1 MFLRTTILLFGAAV
15 LSATCDRPAPP
26 TSVPIPPIQA
36 SGGSNP
42 ECAYPPGNSY
52 TYFHPGLACGAL
64 VRIQVNNGSG
74 LGLLDSVTQAR
85 APWST
90 LFTSYNLP
98 TLGTPSTATQ
108 AAPKITVVFDLGQT
122 GTKWCGSTNVSTLT
136 ITAQRTTTGHCTL
149 TDPSGAIRVVN
160 GLINLLKHEFSHAL
174 GFPRHLDDNNQHPPT
189 ESCLANV
196 PGDPQ
201 NPAIEFNAN
210 LCAHDRAVVYW
221 GYVLRQ
227 TEPDLDSPQVSSSV
241 SLSPTAPT
249 IVPGATQQIAATALR
264 DDEQP
269 VDVDWVIENQTVA
282 TFTAPP
288 TETGATVHGET
299 LGQTAITATIVE
311 TSQLVWPTG
320 HATVTLTVAD
330 LPPTGLS
337 ASNVAATTATIN
349 WTNGNA
355 ASTTTIQ
362 TRLAG
367 TQTWD
372 TAGTAPAG
380 ATSLPISNLTPCTS
394 YDGRAYHVTVPIT
407 VTNLFRTTG
416 GSIACAP
423 LNFTLVSCTDETINN
438 HEYRTYNVAWT
449 RGEFSTGSTYDIGQ
463 TSTSNP
469 AGATI
474 VKSGPSYKTNAAIG
488 PYLRSQSQLLYFW
501 VRHKLSGGA
510 GPSAW
515 VPLDNQP
522 VNPNGGCF

>member
-1 MFLRTTILLFGAAV
+1 VFLRTTILLFGAAV

-52 TYFHPGLACGAL
+52 TYYHPGLACGAL

-90 LFTSYNLP
+90 LFTGYNLP

-149 TDPSGAIRVVN
+149 TDPSGAMRVVN

-174 GFPRHLDDNNQHPPT
+174 GFPRHLNDNNQHPPT

-227 TEPDLDSPQVSSSV
+227 TVPDLDSPQVSSSV
-241 SLSPTAPT
+241 MLNPTTAT
-249 IVPGATQQIAATALR
+249 IVPGANQQFGAMALR

-269 VDVDWVIENQTVA
+269 VTVDWVIVIPSVA
-282 TFTAPP
+282 TFNGTP
-288 TETGATVHGET
+288 TETGATVHGEN
-299 LGQTAITATIVE
+299 LGQTGITATIRE

-320 HATVTLTVAD
+320 HATATLTVAD

-349 WTNGNA
+349 WTNGNPG
-355 ASTTTIQ
+355 SGTTIQ
-362 TRLAG
+362 QRVNG
-367 TQTWD
+367 TSTWI
-372 TAGTAPAG
+372 TAGTATAG
-380 ATSLPISNLTPCTS
+380 ATSLGINNLTACTWYDVNAYHLSVPTTASNLF
-394 YDGRAYHVTVPIT
+394 VTAS
-407 VTNLFRTTG
+407 
-416 GSIACAP
+416 GSVACAP
-423 LNFTLVSCTDETINN
+423 SRFTLVSCTDVGNN
-438 HEYRTYNVAWT
+438 RSYNVAWT
-449 RGEFSTGSTYDIGQ
+449 QSEFSTGSTYEIGKTN
-463 TSTSNP
+463 TSDPS
-469 AGATI
+469 GATI
-474 VKSGPSYKTNAAIG
+474 IKSGPSYKTNATLG
-488 PYLRSQSQLLYFW
+488 PYSKAPPPQYLYFW
-501 VRHKLSGGA
+501 VRHKLSGGTGA
-510 GPSAW
+510 SAW
-515 VPLDNQP
+515 VALDNQP
-522 VNPNGGCF
+522 VVPSGGCF